1 MSAATSAAAETVAEE
16 DNRHAHAQDADI
28 IVSAP
33 LQRER
38 LDSLQAT
45 SVLSA
50 ETLQR
55 SMQGTIGETL
65 AGLPGVSAT
74 SFGPGASRPVLR
86 GFQGERIR
94 VLYDGLGSVDAS
106 GSSPDHAVS
115 ADPLTAERIEVLRGP
130 ATLLYGSSAVGGVV
144 NQIDRRIPIKAPA
157 GGFEGE
163 TQAIFGTAAN
173 EVSLG
178 TSLTGEIAPS
188 WVGQVSGSFR
198 DTGDMRIGGYAESR
212 ALREQAH
219 DDHDHDHDHGDE
231 HGEEAERGKLKNS
244 AVRTKTGSVGLTKL
258 FDQGYFGAAVSLY
271 DSRYGVPGHMHV
283 GEGDDDHGHDH
294 DHDHEHE
301 GEDEHDVRIDLKQV
315 RVDLKGGYRFDSG
328 FIEEAKL
335 RFGWADYRHFEIENG
350 EIGTRFDVRGY
361 EGRLELVQRQR
372 GNWRG
377 AFGVQG
383 MNRKFEATGAE
394 AYLPANKTRQ
404 AGVFALQEGRFGPLT
419 VEGALRY
426 EYNDVDAAGMRGRT
440 FHAVSGS
447 LGGVYR
453 LSDAWST
460 GVSLSRTSRA
470 PSAEELYANGP
481 HVATRSYLVGDATFS
496 KEKAWGAEGWLR
508 AETDAFSVGATVYW
522 SRFDDYIYEQATG
535 AFDHGLPVYQYLQTD
550 ARYVG
555 VELEGSVTLA
565 KAGNWTFVADAV
577 ADYTRATN
585 LNTDTPLPRI
595 PAKRVR
601 GGLEAQSERLT
612 TRAEVEVADD
622 MTRISPNELP
632 TEGYTMVNLSAAWRP
647 WGYERDVTVMVQANN
662 LFDVT
667 ARRHA
672 SFLKD
677 MAPLAGRDVRL
688 NLHVGF

>member
-1 MSAATSAAAETVAEE
+1 MIPARVVAFGLGVSSIALTGAALAE
-16 DNRHAHAQDADI
+16 DSRLAHSEAADI

-33 LQRER
+33 LQRDR
-38 LDSLQAT
+38 LEALQAT

-94 VLYDGLGSVDAS
+94 ILYDGLGSVDAS

-144 NQIDRRIPIKAPA
+144 NQIDRRIPLKAPA
-157 GGFEGE
+157 SGLEGE
-163 TQAIFGTAAN
+163 TQAIFGTAAD

-178 TSLTGEIAPS
+178 ASVTAEIAPL

-198 DTGDMRIGGYAESR
+198 DTGDMRIGGFAESR
-212 ALREQAH
+212 ALREAGH
-219 DDHDHDHDHGDE
+219 DEGDE
-231 HGEEAERGKLKNS
+231 DGEAERGTLANS
-244 AVRTKTGSVGLTKL
+244 AVRTKTASAGLTRL

-271 DSRYGVPGHMHV
+271 DSRYGVPGHEHP
-283 GEGDDDHGHDH
+283 GGGDHDHGHDDEHGH
-294 DHDHEHE
+294 DHGHD
-301 GEDEHDVRIDLKQV
+301 DVRIDLEQV
-315 RVDLKGGYRFDSG
+315 RVDLKGGYHFDGG
-328 FIEEAKL
+328 FLQEAKL
-335 RFGWADYRHFEIENG
+335 RFGWADYRHFELEG
-350 EIGTRFDVRGY
+350 DAIGTRFDVRGY

-383 MNRKFEATGAE
+383 MNRKFKAEGAE

-419 VEGALRY
+419 IEGALRY
-426 EYNDVDAAGMRGRT
+426 EYNDVDAAGMRGRS
-440 FHAVSGS
+440 FHGVSGS
-447 LGGVYR
+447 LGGMYR
-453 LSDAWST
+453 LSDAWRA

-470 PSAEELYANGP
+470 PSAEELYAGGP
-481 HVATRSYLVGDATFS
+481 HIATRSHLLGDASFA
-496 KEKAWGAEGWLR
+496 KEKAWGAEGWVR
-508 AETDAFSVGATVYW
+508 AETDDFSVGATVYW

-535 AFDHGLPVYQYLQTD
+535 AFIDGLPVFQYLQTD

-555 VELEGSVTLA
+555 VELEGSATLGR
-565 KAGNWTFVADAV
+565 AGGWTFVADAV

-585 LNTDTPLPRI
+585 LETGAPLPRI
-595 PAKRVR
+595 PAKRAR
-601 GGLEAQSERLT
+601 GGLEAQSEYLT
-612 TRAEVEVADD
+612 GRAEVEVVDGKK
-622 MTRISPNELP
+622 RISPNELP

-647 WGYERDVTVMVQANN
+647 WGYARDVTVMVQASN

>member
-1 MSAATSAAAETVAEE
+1 MSFQSRLVILGMGVSSLVLSGAASAEE
-16 DNRHAHAQDADI
+16 DRPAHDQDADI
-28 IVSAP
+28 VVSAP

-38 LDSLQAT
+38 LEALQAT

-50 ETLQR
+50 EALQR

-94 VLYDGLGSVDAS
+94 VLYDGIGSVDAS

-144 NQIDRRIPIKAPA
+144 NQIDRRIPVKAPA
-157 GGFEGE
+157 QGLEGE
-163 TQAIFGTAAN
+163 SQAIYGTAAD
-173 EVSLG
+173 EVSVG
-178 TSLTGEIAPS
+178 ASLTAEIAPS

-198 DTGDMRIGGYAESR
+198 DTDDMRIGGFAESR
-212 ALREQAH
+212 ALRAQEHDGAE
-219 DDHDHDHDHGDE
+219 DDHGA
-231 HGEEAERGKLKNS
+231 EAGRGTLENS
-244 AVRTKTGSVGLTKL
+244 AVRTKTGSVGLTRL
-258 FDQGYFGAAVSLY
+258 FDQGFLGAAVSLY
-271 DSRYGVPGHMHV
+271 DSRYGVPGHAHA
-283 GEGDDDHGHDH
+283 GEEDDEHEHE
-294 DHDHEHE
+294 HEHE
-301 GEDEHDVRIDLKQV
+301 GEDAVRIDLEQV
-315 RVDLKGGYRFDSG
+315 RVDLKGGYRFDGG

-335 RFGWADYRHFEIENG
+335 RFGWADYRHFEIEGG
-350 EIGTRFDVRGY
+350 EIGTRFDVTGY

-383 MNRKFEATGAE
+383 LNRKFEATGDE

-404 AGVFALQEGRFGPLT
+404 LGAFALQEGRFGPLT

-426 EYNDVDAAGMRGRT
+426 EYNDVDAAGPRGRT

-481 HVATRSYLVGDATFS
+481 HVATRAYLLGDATFA
-496 KEKAWGAEGWLR
+496 KEKAWGAEGWVR
-508 AETDAFSVGATVYW
+508 AESDGYSLGATVYW

-535 AFDHGLPVYQYLQTD
+535 AIVDGLAVYRYQQTD

-555 VELEGSVTLA
+555 VELEGTATLG
-565 KAGNWTFVADAV
+565 KAGGWTFVADAV

-585 LNTDTPLPRI
+585 LHTDTPLPRI

-601 GGLEAQSERLT
+601 GGLEAQSEALT
-612 TRAEVEVADD
+612 GRAEVEVADD

-632 TEGYTMVNLSAAWRP
+632 TDGYTMVNLSAAWRP
-647 WGYERDVTVMVQANN
+647 WGYERDVTVMLQANN